1 MAKETSDKTAKKR
14 ERKRNEEKVIFS
26 WKIQEYD
33 DLSFFKKYKVI
44 LIILAGVLGL
54 WALYNSNYLLTL
66 ISVLMIFLFVYFANY
81 QFKKFKVD
89 ITESGIY
96 VDEDFYPFVDFQYF
110 WVSPKSYKKKKF
122 FGFRFDP
129 RVKKH
134 DLKIPVA
141 SKDAETIRL
150 FINQYVPQTVA
161 QDDVLD
167 IFDNLFR

>member
-1 MAKETSDKTAKKR
+1 
-14 ERKRNEEKVIFS
+14 
-26 WKIQEYD
+26 
-33 DLSFFKKYKVI
+33 
-44 LIILAGVLGL
+44 
-54 WALYNSNYLLTL
+54 
-66 ISVLMIFLFVYFANY
+66 MIFLFVYFANY